1 MKQEKFFELKK
12 LLKSMGRVLIAFSGG
27 VDSSFL
33 ASVAHEVLGSG
44 FLNRNNPFARVLYF
58 AIITSVL
65 AFSNMRS

>member
-1 MKQEKFFELKK
+1 LRQEKFFELKK

-44 FLNRNNPFARVLYF
+44 SLNRNNPFACILYSV
-58 AIITSVL
+58 IISSDLVP
-65 AFSNMRS
+65 NYVRS